1 MRISGP
7 HNHGSVERTS
17 ATPLSAT
24 GAQPQAAGAG
34 KAGEAHRAHAT
45 RESVE
50 VSKTS
55 QKLAMARAPESP
67 DAERI
72 ARMRAAIAAG
82 SLSIDSGA
90 IADAM
95 LREER

>member
-17 ATPLSAT
+17 ATALS
-24 GAQPQAAGAG
+24 GAQPQTAG

>member
-1 MRISGP
+1 
-7 HNHGSVERTS
+7 
-17 ATPLSAT
+17 
-24 GAQPQAAGAG
+24 
-34 KAGEAHRAHAT
+34 
-45 RESVE
+45 
-50 VSKTS
+50 VSKLS
-55 QKLAMARAPESP
+55 QRLALARAAETP

-72 ARMRAAIAAG
+72 ARLRAALEAG

>member
-1 MRISGP
+1 MRISGQN
-7 HNHGSVERTS
+7 NHPSVERPQTT
-17 ATPLSAT
+17 AV
-24 GAQPQAAGAG
+24 QPQAGGAG
-34 KAGEAHRAHAT
+34 KSGDARATHAQGGVGT
-45 RESVE
+45 VE

-55 QKLAMARAPESP
+55 QRLAMARAPETP